1 MPVKTKS
8 SELIQRFAR
17 SEELSIGDMSLDIG
31 EEILDIDDAN
41 LEVFFLTPI
50 ILYIIK
56 EIISKTLYDEKNK

>member
-1 MPVKTKS
+1 MEENKRMIEESNQKMDEYND
-8 SELIQRFAR
+8 ELM
-17 SEELSIGDMSLDIG
+17 ELPKK
-31 EEILDIDDAN
+31 IDDAN